1 MWCHCYLTLLA
12 FMPIVNETGS
22 DDKAKYS
29 FWFGS
34 YPWIG
39 QDGQPSPAPHQ
50 FFADHKALV
59 CQVEIGKENGYKHWQ
74 FMVQPKDRY
83 RFSELKGAL
92 LAANVKLPVWLR
104 GLKATQKLE
113 LVKCFRYCQK
123 EDTRVEGTQYSKGW
137 KYEDAIAKKG
147 ARTDLAS
154 FREFVKSNNGLLDLF
169 QLDSVQLETV
179 AKYPRFTSQLVS
191 RVMAGT
197 KRANAVF
204 VCLWGETGTGKTA
217 RAFLMAKDAGY
228 QPHQVYVKDANSLW
242 WDGYDATQHR
252 VIIVDEVRC
261 FDKAVCSMLLEQTNP
276 GYIKCEQNK
285 GGYVPIIAD
294 MWFFTS
300 PVDPSAWVWTAN
312 KDDKSQQFVRRFGKH
327 IYHCTEQF
335 VHPDEANSAPR
346 EELLSAIAKW
356 APVQEP

>member
-1 MWCHCYLTLLA
+1 MWNGCDSVRCL
-12 FMPIVNETGS
+12 VNETAS

-34 YPWIG
+34 YPFEG
-39 QDGQPSPAPHQ
+39 QDGSPAPAPDA
-50 FFADHKALV
+50 FFLEHKALV

-104 GLKATQKLE
+104 GIKANQKLE

-154 FREFVKSNNGLLDLF
+154 FRDFVKSKNGLLDLF
-169 QLDSVQLETV
+169 ELDGSQLETV
-179 AKYPRFTSQLVS
+179 AQYPRFTSQLVS
-191 RVMAGT
+191 RVVSGT
-197 KRANAVF
+197 KRPNAAF
-204 VCLWGETGTGKTA
+204 VCLWGDTGTGKTS
-217 RAFLMAKDAGY
+217 RAFLMAKEAGY
-228 QPHQVYVKDANSLW
+228 GPHQIYVKDANSLW
-242 WDGYDATQHR
+242 WDGYDCTQHR
-252 VIIVDEVRC
+252 VIIVDEVRQ
-261 FDKAVCSMLLEQTNP
+261 FDKAVCSMLLEQTNR

-300 PVDPSAWVWTAN
+300 PVPPDAWIWSAN
-312 KDDKSQQFVRRFGKH
+312 KEDKSQQFVRRFGPH
-327 IYHCTEQF
+327 IYHCTEAF
-335 VHPDEANSAPR
+335 VHPDQADAGVDAK
-346 EELLSAIAKW
+346 LVAAIQKW
-356 APVQEP
+356 APEALP